1 MAFNVNDYVKDSA
14 KSPVDRIIDTVVRS
28 SSNGKSN
35 NAKSIAESTAK
46 TFFDIASSYES
57 VSAFSASRT
66 DNIISGAADEFYAL
80 AGKNSDRTIK
90 VDLNRLRRISSEDT
104 NSYLNTVNPATKIGA
119 VKKNNT
125 IEILSVL

>member
-57 VSAFSASRT
+57 VSTFSASRT

-104 NSYLNTVNPATKIGA
+104 NSYLNTVNPVTKIGA

>member
-104 NSYLNTVNPATKIGA
+104 NSYLNTVNPVTKIGA